1 MLHCLAA
8 PAENSLT
15 LTATSSVIWADREF
29 NYTCQLFGD
38 SGEGQETIPGKV
50 FPDSNVVL
58 LSASPRL
65 LGWRATGETLTTASG
80 LVFAPKDGE
89 LARWINCFLRRGDK
103 DKV

>member
-1 MLHCLAA
+1 MPHCLAA

-50 FPDSNVVL
+50 FSRQQCGLAVGQSSTTGV
-58 LSASPRL
+58 ASDWGNIDNRKRL
-65 LGWRATGETLTTASG
+65 G
-80 LVFAPKDGE
+80 FAPKDGE
-89 LARWINCFLRRGDK
+89 MARWINCFLRRGDK